1 MTRRFPGATPALF
14 CLSLLLA
21 VATPLKAA
29 DKEHARAELI
39 ARNKAWGPGE
49 NRVAVRLTPDPDWHV
64 YWINPGDS
72 GQSTAIE
79 WSLPPGVKA
88 GPIDW
93 PAPHS
98 FRFGSLTSYGYG
110 EEVLHLVTLNMPRT
124 AVQQPVKAEVSWL
137 VCSEACIPGSASLE
151 LELPWSAD
159 PQPDERHSKAF
170 AAAENAVPAPAP
182 ADWKA
187 YFAARGD
194 QLELTIE
201 GPRQGGKVEFFPEPN
216 DLIDHSSPQQ
226 AAFTGGELKFKQKL
240 SPYFQSLP
248 AELPGVVV
256 LHHGAAS
263 TAYRILARPAASK

>member
-1 MTRRFPGATPALF
+1 MTRRFLSAPSALVS
-14 CLSLLLA
+14 LSLLLA
-21 VATPLKAA
+21 LATPLGAA
-29 DKEHARAELI
+29 EKEHARAELI

-49 NRVAVRLTPDPDWHV
+49 NRVAVRLTPDPGWHV

-72 GQSTAIE
+72 GQTTEIDWA
-79 WSLPPGVKA
+79 LPPGATA

-93 PAPHS
+93 PTPHS
-98 FRFGSLTSYGYG
+98 FRFGSLISYGYS
-110 EEVLHLVTLNMPRT
+110 EEALHLVTLKMPQT
-124 AVQQPVKAEVSWL
+124 AATQPVKAEVSWL

-151 LELPWSAD
+151 LELPWSAE
-159 PQPDERHSKAF
+159 PQRDERHAKAF

-187 YFAARGD
+187 SYAARGE
-194 QLELTIE
+194 QLELRIE
-201 GPRQGGKVEFFPEPN
+201 GPREGGKAEFFPEAN

-226 AAFTGGELKFKQKL
+226 AAFAGGELKFTQKL

-263 TAYRILARPAASK
+263 TAYRILARPAASN